1 MRLRSF
7 HGETLAEAM
16 GQVREALGPDAIIVA
31 TRDDDQGGVRVT
43 AALDESAVKVK
54 DAPTPVNQ
62 PQPDPTGPINYEHDI
77 VEIIADALMRHNVS
91 AALAETML
99 GTVTHFAD
107 HDILIAFGAA
117 MNKHF
122 AYAPLFGE
130 KQKPICLVG
139 PPGAGK
145 TLTIAKIAANRVMH
159 KHRVGVITTD
169 LTRAGAVEQLSSLTK
184 LLKLDLIEVEDPP
197 ALRDA
202 IETHQNGEII
212 LIDNTGRNPFSKGD
226 MFDLRK
232 MVSVTE
238 MEPVLVLPAGLDAQE
253 GIDMA
258 RAFMEVG
265 ARKMIIT
272 KVDMTKRLGS
282 MLSIAHETGMLLCD
296 MSISP
301 KVTEPLQSVNPVTLA
316 RLLLPADVVSAALK
330 SPGKSSGK
338 STGTA

>member
-16 GQVREALGPDAIIVA
+16 GQVREALGADAIIVA

-43 AALDESAVKVK
+43 AALDESTVKPAHV
-54 DAPTPVNQ
+54 PSPVHPPH
-62 PQPDPTGPINYEHDI
+62 PQPTGSID
-77 VEIIADALMRHNVS
+77 VERDVVEVIADALMKHNVS
-91 AALAETML
+91 PALAETML

-117 MNKHF
+117 MDKHF
-122 AYAPLFGE
+122 EFAPLFSE
-130 KQKPICLVG
+130 KNKPICLVG

-145 TLTIAKIAANRVMH
+145 TLAIAKIAANRVMR
-159 KHRVGVITTD
+159 KNRVGVITTD
-169 LTRAGAVEQLSSLTK
+169 LTRAGAVEQLSSLTR
-184 LLKLDLIEVEDPP
+184 LLKLDLIEVEDAP

-202 IETHQNGEII
+202 IEAHQTNDLI
-212 LIDNTGRNPFSKGD
+212 LIDSTGRNPFSKSEL
-226 MFDLRK
+226 FDLRK

-258 RAFMEVG
+258 HAFMEVG

-272 KVDMTKRLGS
+272 KVDMTRRLGS
-282 MLSIAHETGMLLCD
+282 TLSIAHETGLQLCD

-301 KVTEPLQSVNPVTLA
+301 KVTEPLQALNPVTLA
-316 RLLLPADVVSAALK
+316 RLLLPADVVSAAHK
-330 SPGKSSGK
+330 SAGH
-338 STGTA
+338 STIGA